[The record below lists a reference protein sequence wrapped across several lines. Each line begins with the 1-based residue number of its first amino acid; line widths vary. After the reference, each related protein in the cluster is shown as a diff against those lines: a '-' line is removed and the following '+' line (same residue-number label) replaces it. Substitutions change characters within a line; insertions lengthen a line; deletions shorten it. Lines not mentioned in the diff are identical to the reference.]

1 VLKAQPEAAGIDS
14 ESAPA
19 IIDADTFRDFVG
31 IRSRQLLRIAAGCL
45 ALRPEQFALT
55 RPLLGQFLAEA
66 SQLEE
71 LLDSYGARTNNKWY
85 VFRVRIAALKN
96 FSQAGYELLHLAH
109 ASRSYNLLDRTS
121 SFVNDTQEAIAY
133 LSGLLL
139 CSLKSWYAEAEALG
153 LHVSAEGLRLDG
165 FDEVLP
171 AGMLARDRTRTHRET
186 AKSRVLSLATQFL
199 HGTERASFLR
209 IVSKAKPQD
218 YASLIGDPVSEE
230 SLRGLEV
237 RFHNL
242 QSLYDTYVSD
252 SNTETL
258 DAQLPAL
265 RGHISAVLHLLRVGT
280 IFVHFYERHILLNR
294 QALFCRD
301 DCPYGSDD
309 FLKIIMGYC
318 LGHSYAFLQMAR
330 RICRETLHRYAEV
343 DSIEVPVPR
352 FHGFHVR
359 PSTLVAAIVNHYG
372 SDVTMEC
379 GGMVYNAG
387 VAMDFFRANEWI
399 NRQKRERV
407 YEQFASLPVEAIER
421 EAGDRRQA
429 LREVLIRLAERRAI
443 VIHQHPLPLGDVAE
457 RRDIPFDEVLR
468 TAIAALLAERRIN
481 IETDIMVRFKG
492 DRRVLN
498 DIRILAEHGY
508 GENDSGNNIDLAPEL
523 AYLRYGRS
531 F

>member
-1 VLKAQPEAAGIDS
+1 MAPVTIDGG
-14 ESAPA
+14 
-19 IIDADTFRDFVG
+19 TFRDLVST
-31 IRSRQLLRIAAGCL
+31 RSRQLLRIAAGCL
-45 ALRPEQFALT
+45 PLRPDQFVLT
-55 RPLLGQFLAEA
+55 RPLLGQVLAEA

-71 LLDSYGARTNNKWY
+71 LLDSYGARTNSRWY

-109 ASRSYNLLDRTS
+109 AARSYNLLEHS
-121 SFVNDTQEAIAY
+121 HAFVTDTQDAIAY
-133 LSGLLL
+133 LGGLLL
-139 CSLKSWYAEAEALG
+139 CSLKNWYAEAQALG
-153 LHVSAEGLRLDG
+153 LHVPAECLCLDG
-165 FDEVLP
+165 FAEDLP
-171 AGMLARDRTRTHRET
+171 AGMLPRDRTRTHKET

-209 IVSKAKPQD
+209 IISKAKPQD

-258 DAQLPAL
+258 DVQLPAL
-265 RGHISAVLHLLRVGT
+265 RGHISAVLHLLRIST
-280 IFVHFYERHILLNR
+280 IFVHFYERHIRLNR
-294 QALFCRD
+294 QALFCHEE
-301 DCPYGSDD
+301 CPFGHDD
-309 FLKIIMGYC
+309 FLKVTMGYC
-318 LGHSYAFLQMAR
+318 LGYSYAFLQMAR
-330 RICRETLHRYAEV
+330 RICRETLRRYAEL
-343 DSIEVPVPR
+343 DSVEVPVPR

-359 PSTLVAAIVNHYG
+359 PSTLVAAIVGHYG

-407 YEQFASLPVEAIER
+407 YEQFASLPLEAIER
-421 EAGDRRQA
+421 ESADRRQA

-443 VIHQHPLPLGDVAE
+443 VIHQHPLPLGDIAD
-457 RRDIPFDEVLR
+457 RRDIPFDELLR
-468 TAIAALLAERRIN
+468 TAIASLLAERRIN

-492 DRRVLN
+492 DKRVLD
-498 DIRILAEHGY
+498 DIRLLAENGY
-508 GENDSGNNIDLAPEL
+508 GEDDSGNNIDLAPEL
-523 AYLRYGRS
+523 GYLRYGRG